1 MFGVVTLKI
10 QDTSGA
16 EVVVV
21 KVPSMVDV
29 VVVVGD
35 LMGTIDWDRRWKKEM
50 KEIGRSTSAM
60 FA

>member
-35 LMGTIDWDRRWKKEM
+35 LMGTIDWDCRWKKEM
-50 KEIGRSTSAM
+50 KEIGRSTSAI